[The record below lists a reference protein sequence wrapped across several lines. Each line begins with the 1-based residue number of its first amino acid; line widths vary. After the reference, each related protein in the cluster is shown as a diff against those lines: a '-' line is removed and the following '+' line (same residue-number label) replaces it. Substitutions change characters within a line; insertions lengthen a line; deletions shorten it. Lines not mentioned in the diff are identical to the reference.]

1 MTISDWLVIFA
12 ILIAPI
18 LAIQIQKFIEARK
31 EARGRKMQIFRAL
44 MATRATPLYP
54 AHVEALNMIDI
65 EFYKSTKVVET
76 WKLLHDN
83 FTNYPKD
90 PKAKDYETK
99 LSSCSEKSNDLLT
112 DLLYEMSKVLGYS
125 FDKVLLK
132 RGCYIPKGH
141 GDFQLEQDF
150 IRRGLVHLLW
160 GEKPLA
166 IKVVEIQNVPPK
178 QEVEQN
184 QQVLDKTAQ
193 TR

>member
-1 MTISDWLVIFA
+1 MTISDLLVILA
-12 ILIAPI
+12 ILVAPI
-18 LAIQIQKFIEARK
+18 LAIQIQKFIEERK
-31 EARGRKMQIFRAL
+31 EAKTRKMQVFRAL

-65 EFYKSTKVVET
+65 EFYKHKKVVAT

-90 PKAKDYETK
+90 PKAKDYDAK
-99 LSSCSEKSNDLLT
+99 LSSCSEKSNELLT
-112 DLLYEMSKVLGYS
+112 DLLYEMSQVLGYS

-150 IRRGLVHLLW
+150 IRKGLVHVLW
-160 GEKPLA
+160 GDKPLA
-166 IKVVEIQNVPPK
+166 IKVVETQKGSPEQEK
-178 QEVEQN
+178 QV
-184 QQVLDKTAQ
+184 TA
-193 TR
+193 